1 MEERKG
7 DLRFNNENCL
17 ERGTVP
23 VDLESKLWGERRKS
37 INGGMPSVTESVS
50 GSHRILNLKKKV
62 LKEGNTYE
70 SKED

>member
-37 INGGMPSVTESVS
+37 INAKC
-50 GSHRILNLKKKV
+50 HRIRVRKPQDFELEEKGL
-62 LKEGNTYE
+62 EGGKYL
-70 SKED
+70 